1 MRRRRLHTRWMNDL
15 PLGDGAGAMKV
26 NRLGAAGA
34 PETGR
39 QVHCNT
45 FATDITIT
53 RGNIAG
59 PAECA
64 RTRRAVE
71 NSLFREP
78 RKFRHPGHDFGHG
91 SRTLSSVPAMSD
103 LIALLMQSACRMVC
117 ARWKAARRRRVA
129 RHRMPDRPKTP
140 ANHVVFGGRD
150 RLLVTIATD
159 AFPEQPP

>member
-1 MRRRRLHTRWMNDL
+1 MNDL

-103 LIALLMQSACRMVC
+103 LIALLVQGACRMVC
-117 ARWKAARRRRVA
+117 GRWQAARRRRVA
-129 RHRMPDRPKTP
+129 RCRMPDRMKIP
-140 ANHVVFGGRD
+140 AGHVVPADRD
-150 RLLVTIATD
+150 RCLGTITTGEP
-159 AFPEQPP
+159 PEQPP